1 MQASRLLIVEEAPS
15 GATRVHLDRARSAAP
30 SMAALGW
37 LETSI
42 RAYAK
47 YVDVLARSLKDEVD
61 EVENVRRERMQLDE
75 IDALLREMCDDEQG
89 ARR

>member
-1 MQASRLLIVEEAPS
+1 
-15 GATRVHLDRARSAAP
+15 
-30 SMAALGW
+30 

-61 EVENVRRERMQLDE
+61 EAANVRRERMRLDE

-89 ARR
+89 SRH